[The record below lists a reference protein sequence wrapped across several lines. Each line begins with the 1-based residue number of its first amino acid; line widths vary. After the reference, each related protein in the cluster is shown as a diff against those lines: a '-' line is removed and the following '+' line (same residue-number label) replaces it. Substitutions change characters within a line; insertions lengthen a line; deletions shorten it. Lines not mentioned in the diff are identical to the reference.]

1 MNKWMKRFILSL
13 FLMAMC
19 ICPVSA
25 YVEIVEQD
33 DSYFVTDD
41 AKVLDSATEDYL
53 FSKNQVLRSLIHCA
67 APYAAVCSGISQ
79 QAFAPTRL
87 STAAFIAFRYSCGAA
102 FSRIDP
108 ASTI

>member
-13 FLMAMC
+13 FLMFMC

-53 FSKNQVLRSLIHCA
+53 VSFN
-67 APYAAVCSGISQ
+67 
-79 QAFAPTRL
+79 T
-87 STAAFIAFRYSCGAA
+87 
-102 FSRIDP
+102 
-108 ASTI
+108 